1 VPSDTLYEVLNVAPN
16 ASADEIRAAFRR
28 LGAKVHP
35 DRGGSNALFRSVKD
49 AYDILSD
56 PRRRAEYDLWLMALS
71 GARPVAR
78 HDDPV
83 WVLVDAEREDGWG
96 AWPYAAR
103 PAGAVRVQS
112 APSFVAQHFGPA
124 LAALGALVIA
134 IFIVVYAVAG
144 PVVFI
149 APCLLIVVMGV
160 VALVAVRNTD
170 VDGRRRP
177 PVRQRS
183 PGRG

>member
-1 VPSDTLYEVLNVAPN
+1 VPSDTLYEVLNVEPN

-35 DRGGSNALFRSVKD
+35 DRGGSNALFRRVKD

-56 PRRRAEYDLWLMALS
+56 PRRRAEYDMWLMALS
-71 GARPVAR
+71 GARPSAG
-78 HDDPV
+78 HEAPV
-83 WVLVDAEREDGWG
+83 WVLMDGEPGDGWG
-96 AWPYAAR
+96 TWPYAAR
-103 PAGAVRVQS
+103 TAGAVRVQS
-112 APSFVAQHFGPA
+112 GPSFVSQHFGPA
-124 LAALGALVIA
+124 VAALGALVIA

-149 APCLLIVVMGV
+149 APCLLIVLTGV

-170 VDGRRRP
+170 VTGRRHP
-177 PVRQRS
+177 PVRR
-183 PGRG
+183 R